1 MNTKQLR
8 RAGMGVLLASMAL
21 AGCTSLAPNYE
32 RPLAPV
38 PAAWPV
44 AGPAAEASTES
55 TLQGALQWQDFIVDP
70 SLQALIQAALEN
82 NRDLRQTL
90 LNIQAARAQYGIQRA
105 DRLPGVSA
113 SATGTRQRTP
123 ADVGGTADPVT
134 SSNYQAGVGFTSF
147 ELDLFGRVA
156 SLSEAALQTYL
167 ASEET
172 GRAAR
177 LTLIADVAQAYIT
190 RDSALRRL
198 DLTRQTLETRERSQF
213 LIEQRRRTGASGALD
228 HEEAIGL
235 TEQARADL
243 ERIQRELSQSENAL
257 RLLVGD
263 SHALSGLPISP
274 VDGLLVVKEMV
285 PGLPAS
291 LLARRPDILAAEHEL
306 KARHAD
312 IGAARAAFFPRL
324 SLTGFLGSSSADLS
338 NLLRGGQSAWS
349 FSPQLTLPIFDAG
362 RNSANLTL
370 AEVRKDMAVA
380 RYELSIQTA
389 FREVA
394 DALSASDTL
403 RREEVAKQAL
413 ARSSAASLALSEA
426 RYRAG
431 VDSHLRYLDAQRGSY
446 ANQIGLIDIAT
457 QRQTALVTLFRTL
470 GGAWSKPAGVDGAS

>member
-1 MNTKQLR
+1 MNAMRNHLIR
-8 RAGMGVLLASMAL
+8 RAGLGLIAASMAL

-38 PAAWPV
+38 PGTWPTKGAV
-44 AGPAAEASTES
+44 AAAEG
-55 TLQGALQWQDFIVDP
+55 TLPWQDFIVDAQ
-70 SLQALIQAALEN
+70 LQALIKTALEN

-123 ADVGGTADPVT
+123 ADVGGTANPVT
-134 SSNYQAGVGFTSF
+134 ASNYQAGVGFTSF

-167 ASEET
+167 ASEQT
-172 GRAAR
+172 GRAAQ
-177 LTLIADVAQAYIT
+177 LTLIADVAQAYLT
-190 RDSALRRL
+190 RDSAIRRL
-198 DLTRQTLETRERSQF
+198 DLTRQTLEARERSQF
-213 LIEQRRRTGASGALD
+213 LIEQRRRSGASSALD

-243 ERIQRELSQSENAL
+243 ARIQRELSQSENAL

-263 SHALSGLPISP
+263 SQAVSGLPIRP
-274 VDGLLVVKEMV
+274 ADGPIVVTELV

-324 SLTGFLGSSSADLS
+324 SLTGFLGASSADLS
-338 NLLRGGQSAWS
+338 KLFSGGQSAWS

-380 RYELSIQTA
+380 RYEQSIQTA

-394 DALSASDTL
+394 DALSAADTL

-413 ARSSAASLALSEA
+413 ARSSAASLALSDA

-470 GGAWSKPAGVDGAS
+470 GGAWSKPAGVGSAS